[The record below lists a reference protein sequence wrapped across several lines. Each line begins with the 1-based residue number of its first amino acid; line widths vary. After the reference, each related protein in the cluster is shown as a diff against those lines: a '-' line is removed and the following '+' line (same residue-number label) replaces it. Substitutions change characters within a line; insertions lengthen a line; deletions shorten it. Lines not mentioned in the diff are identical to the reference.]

1 MLLFKTMLNLAG
13 ASRDVTADWLE
24 IMASVSAGKP
34 LSRSMAFDLGVNH
47 FGLSETEIVDAFLV
61 VVSRRS
67 EMGDLYPFDCSESYI
82 VVSDAASLST
92 YEKFLYLSPWSPSRA
107 LDAWS
112 LELGAKTFEYIAQEC
127 MADFFGAGTNSVNF
141 GHPSDVG
148 RPSEFDKAVKWLANK
163 ANIKIGAAYRPP
175 RRKDG
180 GVDLFVWKAFSD
192 GKPGSPLLMV
202 QCTIAKEYIN
212 KIGDIDLALWSS
224 WLSTDVN
231 PLAALAVPF
240 NISNRE
246 DWEEIST
253 RGILLDRGR
262 LIEMLDG
269 RDVTLSF
276 QLDSFLKRLQLE
288 LKSLVA

>member
-1 MLLFKTMLNLAG
+1 M
-13 ASRDVTADWLE
+13 
-24 IMASVSAGKP
+24 
-34 LSRSMAFDLGVNH
+34 NH
-47 FGLSETEIVDAFLV
+47 FGLSEAEIVDGFLV
-61 VVSRRS
+61 SVERKNTMASS
-67 EMGDLYPFDCSESYI
+67 YPFDCSESYI
-82 VVSDAASLST
+82 VVSKTGVLSA
-92 YEKFLYLSPWSPSRA
+92 YEKFLYLSPWSASRI
-107 LDAWS
+107 LDSWS
-112 LELGAKTFEYIAQEC
+112 LELGSKAFEYLAQEC
-127 MADFFGAGTNSVNF
+127 MADFFGEGTQSVNF

-148 RPSEFDKAVKWLANK
+148 RPSEFNEAVKWLANK

-192 GKPGSPLLMV
+192 GKAGSPILMV

-212 KIGDIDLALWSS
+212 KIGDIDIALWSS

-240 NISNRE
+240 TISNRH

-262 LIEMLDG
+262 LIEMLAG
-269 RDVTLSF
+269 REVNLTPQLESF
-276 QLDSFLKRLQLE
+276 MKRLQLE
-288 LKSLVA
+288 LKSLVS